1 MNRVTP
7 PGAFETNPGD
17 PNDPAQTFVVATPD
31 LAGRLVGKRVTSD
44 HFRHHSDGIKTCDVV
59 LGWGLGHEL
68 LDGFETIGWQH
79 GYGDIVCRP
88 DKEAERPMAWW
99 PNTTLVMAD
108 AVQNDSLVAI
118 APRTILRR
126 QADAAE
132 ALGFGPWMA
141 SELEFTVFDE
151 SADSLSAKRF
161 TGLNPHGAQLH
172 PELVEQIGFDEDF
185 LLELR
190 IALLKSGI
198 PVESVKS
205 EYSRG
210 QFEMVVSPGTAME
223 SADRHVT
230 YKLAVREIARRHGL
244 SATFMAKWHESYG
257 GSSCHIHISLNDAD
271 QRNAF
276 ASGRED
282 ELRHFVAGVQRYARD
297 VFLLWAPYHNSYK
310 RFRDG
315 SFAPTAL
322 GWGDD
327 NRTAAL
333 RVTGAGAGRH
343 LENRIPGADVNPYL
357 AYAGLLSAGL
367 AGIVEKLE
375 PVTAATEGN
384 AYKRGD
390 QPRLPRQVEEA
401 IDIFSH
407 SEFARKAL
415 GADVVDHITNFCE
428 KEAQTAHVVVTDWD
442 RRRLFDV

>member
-1 MNRVTP
+1 MNRTFRAQSSDFRP
-7 PGAFETNPGD
+7 DGGIGAGE
-17 PNDPAQTFVVATPD
+17 TFVVATPD
-31 LAGRLVGKRVTSD
+31 LAGRLVGKRITAE
-44 HFRHHSDGIKTCDVV
+44 HYRHHSDGIKTCDVV

-68 LDGFETIGWQH
+68 LDGFKSVGWQH
-79 GYGDIVCRP
+79 GYGDIRCRP
-88 DKEAERPMAWW
+88 DKGAERTMAWW
-99 PNTTLVMAD
+99 PDTTLVMAD
-108 AVQNDSLVAI
+108 AVQGDELVSI

-126 QADAAE
+126 QAEAAE
-132 ALGFGPWMA
+132 ALGFGPWVA

-151 SADSLSAKRF
+151 SAASLSSKGF
-161 TGLNPHGAQLH
+161 VGLTPHGAQLH

-190 IALLKSGI
+190 VALLASGI

-205 EYSRG
+205 EYSVG

-223 SADRHVT
+223 SADRHVA

-244 SATFMAKWHESYG
+244 SATFMSKWHEAFG
-257 GSSCHIHISLNDAD
+257 GSSCHIHISLNDGD
-271 QRNAF
+271 QKNVF
-276 ASGRED
+276 AVGRED
-282 ELRHFVAGVQRYARD
+282 ELRHFVAGLQRYARD

-333 RVTGAGAGRH
+333 RVTGTGSGRH
-343 LENRIPGADVNPYL
+343 IENRIPGADVNPYL

-367 AGIVEKLE
+367 AGISERLKPQTE
-375 PVTAATEGN
+375 ATHGN
-384 AYKRGD
+384 AYQRGD
-390 QPRLPRQVEEA
+390 QPTLPRQVEEA
-401 IDIFSH
+401 IDIFVH
-407 SEFARKAL
+407 SDFARSAL
-415 GADVVDHITNFCE
+415 GGDVVDHIANFCE
-428 KEAQTAHVVVTDWD
+428 KEALTAQVAVTDLD